1 LIIGVIS
8 DIDGVFILFSED
20 LFLTYH
26 HTFGHWLIFGIP
38 LALFFSILSKNK
50 VKGFLAFSSA
60 FIVHLIADIM
70 GSNWS
75 VHPFQPFSDV
85 GFSAYPTISNHLIYF
100 RINPVVFIFLV
111 IVSIYIL
118 LKYRRTPWE
127 FISKKWDLRLSNF
140 PLLPLKEKC
149 EFCENRGYFI
159 CEKCKKILC
168 MEHVNTGTT
177 FLCPNCGRNTDLD
190 NSKVYKI

>member
-1 LIIGVIS
+1 MSPISHLLFAWIIANSFSLNLRERRLCLIIGVIS

-111 IVSIYIL
+111 IVSIYTSLNIEE
-118 LKYRRTPWE
+118 RRGNL
-127 FISKKWDLRLSNF
+127 FQ
-140 PLLPLKEKC
+140 
-149 EFCENRGYFI
+149 
-159 CEKCKKILC
+159 
-168 MEHVNTGTT
+168 
-177 FLCPNCGRNTDLD
+177 RNG
-190 NSKVYKI
+190 I